1 MAQEIEHK
9 FLICNDSWRSQVH
22 KSIKYKQGY
31 MVSDHKRS
39 VRIRIS
45 DNMAWI
51 NFKSAVVGTS
61 RNEFEYEIPLQ
72 DGIDMLKQ
80 LCQQPILEKTR
91 YFVHHE
97 QHLWEIDVFEG
108 DNQGL
113 IVAEIELN
121 DINESFA
128 IPDWAGQEVTHDLRY
143 YNNSLCTTPF
153 NKW

>member
-9 FLICNDSWRSQVH
+9 FLISNDSWKSKVH

-31 MVSDHKRS
+31 MVSDQKRS

-61 RNEFEYEIPLQ
+61 RSEFEYEIPLQ

-80 LCQQPILEKTR
+80 LCEQPILEKTR
-91 YFVHHE
+91 YFVHHD

-121 DINESFA
+121 KIDESFT

-143 YNNSLCTTPF
+143 YNNSLCKTPF